1 MELNENNINKFFEDI
16 HKKTL
21 FIDLNKQCKLK
32 ECEIEMCFQ
41 LDKPIKNTL
50 AIWLFIVIYNEK
62 GPISYDNN
70 SGDGDATLLESI
82 HYGFYNLNTKMVEI
96 SETYESDINKALIQ
110 LYANLE
116 FVK

>member
-1 MELNENNINKFFEDI
+1 MELNENNINKFFENV
-16 HKKTL
+16 HNNPL
-21 FIDLNKQCKLK
+21 FIELSKRCELK
-32 ECEIEMCFQ
+32 EYKIDICFQ

-50 AIWLFIVIYNEK
+50 AIWLFIVIFNEN

-70 SGDGDATLLESI
+70 SGDGYAALLENI
-82 HYGFYNLNTKMVEI
+82 HYGFYNLNTKMVET

-110 LYANLE
+110 LSNNLE